1 MYPSTSSNGPSADTG
16 YVPYFY
22 ESGLH
27 QLYGKPRH
35 NESQEPGDTSPTQ
48 FDFSSDLVASRQ
60 PNHPWTVEQIVQHG
74 YLAIPKGDPAER
86 LEFRVEGRRLDWLLF
101 DWLNELLYV
110 FESRRLV
117 LSLFEVEVD
126 EDGLSATARAYP
138 FDPRRQR
145 ATHEVKAITYHRLRV
160 ERVDE
165 GGWIAEVIVDI

>member
-1 MYPSTSSNGPSADTG
+1 MAENRPAAKSREVSPYELFEHTADL
-16 YVPYFY
+16 
-22 ESGLH
+22 GL
-27 QLYGKPRH
+27 RV
-35 NESQEPGDTSPTQ
+35 TAR
-48 FDFSSDLVASRQ
+48 DLGLLFRDAAEGLFAMI
-60 PNHPWTVEQIVQHG
+60 VER
-74 YLAIPKGDPAER
+74 IPKGDPAER

>member
-1 MYPSTSSNGPSADTG
+1 MSPYEQFEHTADL
-16 YVPYFY
+16 
-22 ESGLH
+22 GL
-27 QLYGKPRH
+27 RV
-35 NESQEPGDTSPTQ
+35 TAR
-48 FDFSSDLVASRQ
+48 DLGRLFRDAGEGLFAMI
-60 PNHPWTVEQIVQHG
+60 VER
-74 YLAIPKGDPAER
+74 IPEGDPAER

-117 LSLFEVEVD
+117 LSRFEVEVD
-126 EDGLSATARAYP
+126 EDGLSATARAHP
-138 FDPRRQR
+138 FDPRRQL